1 MQKNRGLATL
11 LITSLLL
18 VASLL
23 VVLGSYKGLFYQVKR
38 AQNEVQARK
47 DHWAAEGGLECVY
60 TKAKQLNAVPASVS
74 DCKNLLNLDSLNIV
88 GGTPNVIHSKSGYI
102 TLKKAFVSPIVSS
115 TGAIRSK
122 SDLVI
127 NGAYTSSPDPGKSL
141 GSNLWECTSVR
152 YFNYFHAKTGYNTF
166 HPFETIKPYAT
177 FPDSINPN
185 FQKCSPANH
194 SWSVLDLADTAED
207 FKKDT
212 DMDPFRDVFN
222 VPRAEWFPLMS
233 DKSLFGYVPYTLNG
247 ETLTKVEDLGSPTF
261 NTQCAEEIKKN
272 IEQGKD
278 TIWVY
283 GGCEINDADFD
294 IISTAIDTHLSSGI
308 ILVIHNGIL
317 SVTGSQGF
325 KGMLYHFVSDE
336 FTDSS
341 GQVLDF
347 SDWPL
352 TENDTSA
359 GGGSSVLEGVISALG
374 STVIM
379 PKEKIGYFQ
388 NGAFNPSGGY
398 VMDAPGT
405 YALFNASLNF
415 TFNRDVIE
423 GPSKKFK
430 VVKWYRG
437 SWHDL

>member
-88 GGTPNVIHSKSGYI
+88 GGTPNVIHSKSGYL

-141 GSNLWECTSVR
+141 GSNEWECMTVR
-152 YFNYFHAKTGYNTF
+152 YFNHFYALSYNTY
-166 HPFETIKPYAT
+166 HPHQAVKPYAT
-177 FPDSINPN
+177 FPDSDPPN
-185 FQKCSPANH
+185 QQKCATRNYSFG
-194 SWSVLDLADTAED
+194 VTDLADTAD
-207 FKKDT
+207 DYKKDT
-212 DMDPFRDVFN
+212 SMDPFRDVFN
-222 VPRAEWFPLMS
+222 VPRDEWFSVMS
-233 DKSLFGYVPYTLNG
+233 DKTIFGYVPYTLND

-278 TIWVY
+278 VIWVY
-283 GGCEINDADFD
+283 GGCDINDDGFD
-294 IISTAIDTHLSSGI
+294 KISTAINTHLSSGI
-308 ILVIHNGIL
+308 ILVVHNGIL
-317 SVTGSQGF
+317 SVRGSHSF
-325 KGMLYHFVSDE
+325 SGMLYHFVSKE
-336 FTDSS
+336 FKDIDDKP
-341 GQVLDF
+341 LDF
-347 SDWPL
+347 SGWDQ
-352 TENDTSA
+352 TGND
-359 GGGSSVLEGVISALG
+359 VDLDGVINTLS
-374 STVIM
+374 STGVVAM
-379 PKEKIGYFQ
+379 PKAKIGYFQ
-388 NGAFNPSGGY
+388 FGAFNPSGGY

-405 YALFNASLNF
+405 YAVFNAALSF
-415 TFNRDVIE
+415 SYNRDVIE